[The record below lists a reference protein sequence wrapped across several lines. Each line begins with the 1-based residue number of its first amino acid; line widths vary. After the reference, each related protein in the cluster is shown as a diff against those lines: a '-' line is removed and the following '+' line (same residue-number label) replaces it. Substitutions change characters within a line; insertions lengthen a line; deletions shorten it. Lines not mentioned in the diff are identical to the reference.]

1 MNYTQ
6 STLSDLEKLAFIGA
20 GIGAVGGGY
29 IAGEDNTTAGA
40 VAGGVTG
47 KVLATAGAP
56 WSMSPYLKHGLTP
69 DQTAALK
76 DSLKGQSLLN
86 KTKLYMDA
94 ANLTGENLASGS
106 VKWQKGLRAFGGQMG
121 RVGMLGAGGAVIGGL
136 GAKYLGWGQEPTT
149 KTSAIYTESTLED
162 YILAMSTDC

>member
-29 IAGEDNTTAGA
+29 IAGEDNTAAGA

-69 DQTAALK
+69 DQITELNK
-76 DSLKGQSLLN
+76 NLKGQSLLN
-86 KTKLYMDA
+86 RSKHYMKA
-94 ANLTGENLASGS
+94 INQTGENLAAGNI
-106 VKWQKGLRAFGGQMG
+106 KWQKGLRAIGGQMG

-149 KTSAIYTESTLED
+149 KTSAIYAESTLED
-162 YILAMSTDC
+162 YILAMSTDY